1 MSLQVSARGYDK
13 DGHRLNILS
22 KKLCGLSSR
31 VFQRMWEL
39 ETSSMRLIT
48 IEWIIDRYQCSKDK
62 DSQIVYAPTDRAREH
77 NEAKY
82 ILNLLKSIITVSPE
96 TMNIVKSLPV
106 VKAQKPG

>member
-1 MSLQVSARGYDK
+1 MPRWSVRRPWRPDFVARRWSCKTVTGPWTSTPMSLQVSARRYDK

-62 DSQIVYAPTDRAREH
+62 DSQIVYAPTDRAR
-77 NEAKY
+77 
-82 ILNLLKSIITVSPE
+82 
-96 TMNIVKSLPV
+96 
-106 VKAQKPG
+106 